1 MKKIYSLVAGLLLTA
16 SVFLPQQASAQ
27 APQKM
32 SYQAVIRNNS
42 NALIT
47 STPVG
52 MKISI
57 LQGTAS
63 GTAVYVETQTPSTNA
78 NGLVSLEIGTG
89 TSTGTFSAIN
99 WAAGPYFIK
108 TETDPTGGTNY
119 TIAGTNELMSVPYAL
134 FSANGTPGPA
144 GAAGPQGPIGPIG
157 PAGAAGTNGTNGT
170 NGSSAYQIAIANGFV
185 GTEAQWLASLKGE
198 QGLQGLPGTNGTQG
212 PAGPAGTNGAPGTP
226 GTNGQGGVTTA
237 GADIA
242 IAGTGTVAD
251 PYVVSSKIYTI
262 GLWPELGGYVFRISA
277 DGRHG
282 LVAETQDQSTSSS
295 WYLAQ
300 DAISNPSNHSTNGKK
315 FMDWRL
321 PTKYELN
328 EMYLQNVAIGGF
340 ANDLYWSATEVGYTI
355 VWEQNFFTG
364 SQGSATKNGAF
375 YVRAIRAF

>member
-16 SVFLPQQASAQ
+16 SVFLPQQARAQ

-108 TETDPTGGTNY
+108 TETDPTGGINY
-119 TIAGTNELMSVPYAL
+119 TISGTNELMSVPYAL

-144 GAAGPQGPIGPIG
+144 GAQGPVGATG
-157 PAGAAGTNGTNGT
+157 PAGA
-170 NGSSAYQIAIANGFV
+170 
-185 GTEAQWLASLKGE
+185 
-198 QGLQGLPGTNGTQG
+198 QGNQGLPG
-212 PAGPAGTNGAPGTP
+212 ANGAVGATGAP

-282 LVAETQDQSTSSS
+282 LVAETQDQSASSS

-300 DAISNPSNHSTNGKK
+300 DAISNPLNHSTNGKK

-340 ANDLYWSATEVGYTI
+340 ASNYYWSSTENDVINAWSQYFANGNQGGY
-355 VWEQNFFTG
+355 G
-364 SQGSATKNGAF
+364 KDYAD

>member
-1 MKKIYSLVAGLLLTA
+1 
-16 SVFLPQQASAQ
+16 
-27 APQKM
+27 
-32 SYQAVIRNNS
+32 
-42 NALIT
+42 
-47 STPVG
+47 
-52 MKISI
+52 
-57 LQGTAS
+57 
-63 GTAVYVETQTPSTNA
+63 
-78 NGLVSLEIGTG
+78 
-89 TSTGTFSAIN
+89 
-99 WAAGPYFIK
+99 
-108 TETDPTGGTNY
+108 
-119 TIAGTNELMSVPYAL
+119 MSVPYAL

-144 GAAGPQGPIGPIG
+144 GAAGTNGI
-157 PAGAAGTNGTNGT
+157 NGTNGT
-170 NGSSAYQIAIANGFV
+170 NGSSAYQIAVANGFV

-198 QGLQGLPGTNGTQG
+198 QGLQGLPGNNGTQG

-226 GTNGQGGVTTA
+226 GTNGQGGLTTA

-282 LVAETQDQSTSSS
+282 LVAETQDQSASSS

-300 DAISNPSNHSTNGKK
+300 DAISNPLNHSTNGKK

-340 ANDLYWSATEVGYTI
+340 DENGFYWSSTEG
-355 VWEQNFFTG
+355 
-364 SQGSATKNGAF
+364 GSANAWDQDF
-375 YVRAIRAF
+375 YIGWYNLDGKTVTYHVRAVRAF